1 MYRCSVYRYADILS
15 STASTTTTGKI
26 MSDTSQLLVRRI
38 KDGTVIDHIEAGK
51 ALLVLR
57 ALSITG
63 KEGNVITAAL
73 NVPSSKHGKKD
84 IIKVEN
90 RFLETSETNKLAL
103 IAPRATI
110 NIIRDYKLVEKRK
123 IQLPDSIV
131 GIFKCPNLKCI
142 TNSGEEIRSTIDII
156 DKEKVVLKCRYCART
171 LSIDEL
177 VF

>member
-1 MYRCSVYRYADILS
+1 
-15 STASTTTTGKI
+15 

-38 KDGTVIDHIEAGK
+38 RDGTVIDHIEGGK

-63 KEGNVITAAL
+63 REGNVITVAL

-103 IAPRATI
+103 IAPKATI

-123 IQLPDSIV
+123 IQMPESIV

-142 TNSGEEIRSTIDII
+142 TNSGEGIRSIIDVI
-156 DKEKVVLKCRYCART
+156 DKEKVVLECRYCSRT

-177 VF
+177 VL

>member
-1 MYRCSVYRYADILS
+1 
-15 STASTTTTGKI
+15 

-38 KDGTVIDHIEAGK
+38 KDGTVIDHIEGVK

-57 ALSITG
+57 AMNITG
-63 KEGNVITAAL
+63 REGNVITVAL

-90 RFLETSETNKLAL
+90 RFLEKSETDKLAL

-110 NIIRDYKLVEKRK
+110 NIIKDYKLVEKRK
-123 IQLPDSIV
+123 IQLPESIV

-142 TNSGEEIRSTIDII
+142 TNSGEEIRSTIDVI
-156 DKEKVVLKCRYCART
+156 DKEKVVLRCRYCGRT

>member
-1 MYRCSVYRYADILS
+1 LLIYRYADIIPS
-15 STASTTTTGKI
+15 SIASIAK

-38 KDGTVIDHIEAGK
+38 KNGTVIDHIEAGK

-63 KEGNVITAAL
+63 SEGNVITVAL

-90 RFLETSETNKLAL
+90 RFLETTETNKLAL

-110 NIIRDYKLVEKRK
+110 NIIREYKLVEKRK

-131 GIFKCPNLKCI
+131 AIFKCPNLKCI
-142 TNSGEEIRSTIDII
+142 TNSDEEIRSMIDVI

-171 LSIDEL
+171 LSTDEL
-177 VF
+177 IF

>member
-1 MYRCSVYRYADILS
+1 MLIYRYADIIPS
-15 STASTTTTGKI
+15 SIASTAK

-38 KDGTVIDHIEAGK
+38 KNGTVIDHIEAGK

-63 KEGNVITAAL
+63 REGNVITVAL

-90 RFLETSETNKLAL
+90 RFLETTETNKLAL

-110 NIIRDYKLVEKRK
+110 NIIREYKLVEKRK

-131 GIFKCPNLKCI
+131 AIFKCPNLKCI
-142 TNSGEEIRSTIDII
+142 TNSDEEIRSMIDVI

-171 LSIDEL
+171 LSTDEL

>member
-1 MYRCSVYRYADILS
+1 
-15 STASTTTTGKI
+15 

-38 KDGTVIDHIEAGK
+38 KDGTVIDHIESAK
-51 ALLVLR
+51 AFFVLR
-57 ALSITG
+57 ALNIAG
-63 KEGNVITAAL
+63 KEGNVITVAL

-131 GIFKCPNLKCI
+131 GIFKCPNLKGI
-142 TNSGEEIRSTIDII
+142 SNSEEDIRSTLDIV
-156 DKEKVVLKCRYCART
+156 DKQNIILECRYCART
-171 LSIDEL
+171 LTINDL
-177 VF
+177 VS

>member
-1 MYRCSVYRYADILS
+1 MLIYYPQPQLGVSEA
-15 STASTTTTGKI
+15 
-26 MSDTSQLLVRRI
+26 SQLLVRRI

-51 ALLVLR
+51 ALLVLQ
-57 ALSITG
+57 ALAIAG
-63 KEGNVITAAL
+63 KEGNVITVAL
-73 NVPSSKHGKKD
+73 NVPSSKHNKKD

-90 RFLETSETNKLAL
+90 RFLETNETNKLAL

-123 IQLPDSIV
+123 IQLPDSIA

-142 TNSGEEIRSTIDII
+142 TNSGEDIHSVIDVI
-156 DKEKVVLKCRYCART
+156 DKEKLVLKCRYCART
-171 LSIDEL
+171 ISVDEL

>member
-1 MYRCSVYRYADILS
+1 
-15 STASTTTTGKI
+15 
-26 MSDTSQLLVRRI
+26 
-38 KDGTVIDHIEAGK
+38 
-51 ALLVLR
+51 LVLR

-63 KEGNVITAAL
+63 REGNVITVAL

-110 NIIRDYKLVEKRK
+110 NIVRDYKLIEKRK
-123 IQLPDSIV
+123 IQLPESIV
-131 GIFKCPNLKCI
+131 GIFRCPNLKCI
-142 TNSGEEIRSTIDII
+142 TNSSEGIRSIIDVI
-156 DKEKVVLKCRYCART
+156 DKEKVVLECRYCSRT

-177 VF
+177 VL